1 MRVTWLVIFLQIEC
15 EKKLFLIQ
23 TEKNDLKNSSH
34 SKSEGKPKANVGTII
49 GYSHNKSKHLNVV
62 KRTKKKGKGKD
73 YWSDEEYNDDRPY
86 YGEYDEYHNY
96 GNGHNFDNSYGNG
109 HNFDNSYGNGHNFD
123 NSYGY
128 DQDPFDNLFHDDIGR
143 GRCKGN
149 SRRGRHHQYEL
160 RLNEALHIEC
170 GHGSCIGSVM
180 FSSCRTRNKFER
192 YKYFREF

>member
-15 EKKLFLIQ
+15 EKKHFLIQ
-23 TEKNDLKNSSH
+23 TENEGLKNSSQ
-34 SKSEGKPKANVGTII
+34 SQSERNAKAKVVTIN
-49 GYSHNKSKHLNVV
+49 GNSQNKSKKLEIV
-62 KRTKKKGKGKD
+62 KRTKKKGKD

-143 GRCKGN
+143 GRCGGN
-149 SRRGRHHQYEL
+149 SRRGRNHQYEL
-160 RLNEALHIEC
+160 RLNKALHIEC

-192 YKYFREF
+192 FKYFREF

>member
-23 TEKNDLKNSSH
+23 TEKNHLKNSSH
-34 SKSEGKPKANVGTII
+34 SQSDGKANAKANTII
-49 GYSHNKSKHLNVV
+49 GNSHDKSKNLTLV
-62 KRTKKKGKGKD
+62 KRTKKKGKD
-73 YWSDEEYNDDRPY
+73 YWSDEEYNDDHPY

-96 GNGHNFDNSYGNG
+96 GNGDNFDNSYGNG
-109 HNFDNSYGNGHNFD
+109 HNFDNF
-123 NSYGY
+123 YGY
-128 DQDPFDNLFHDDIGR
+128 DQDPFDNLFHDDNGR

-149 SRRGRHHQYEL
+149 SRRGRNHQYEL

-192 YKYFREF
+192 LKYF